1 MNTMVNGKE
10 IKVFGRNDIS
20 VVFTQKV
27 NEMLNQGF
35 VFWFESGTQG
45 EEGKVCLTND
55 GGKTV
60 YVFYVHNEYESLDDS
75 GSTDRVIYIT
85 GEKFIKKYP
94 NETLWLGKGE
104 KLYEVKWFCID
115 ERKDVCV
122 ETIEEFKEIDEIT
135 SARRKL
141 YWEMRDKRNEGN
153 EGNEGIEV
161 NENVYKI
168 AISILNKRN
177 GYKSLK
183 VRHITKI
190 MKRDGKYYVYFEKSG
205 NTHCVLL

>member
-27 NEMLNQGF
+27 NEMLNQRF
-35 VFWFESGTQG
+35 VFCFDSGTQG

-60 YVFYVHNEYESLDDS
+60 YVFYVHKEYESLD
-75 GSTDRVIYIT
+75 GSWSRGRVIYIT
-85 GEKFIKKYP
+85 GEKFVKKYP
-94 NETLWLGKGE
+94 DETLWLGKGE
-104 KLYEVKWFCID
+104 KFYEVKWFCID
-115 ERKDVCV
+115 ERKDVYV
-122 ETIEEFKEIDEIT
+122 ETIEEFKEIKKISDV
-135 SARRKL
+135 RRNL
-141 YWEMRDKRNEGN
+141 HWEMINKR
-153 EGNEGIEV
+153 NEGIEV
-161 NENVYKI
+161 NENAYKI
-168 AISILNKRN
+168 AVSILNKRN

-190 MKRDGKYYVYFEKSG
+190 MRRNGKYYVYFEKSG
-205 NTHCVLL
+205 NKHCVSL

>member
-27 NEMLNQGF
+27 NEMLNQRF
-35 VFWFESGTQG
+35 MFCFDSGTQG

-60 YVFYVHNEYESLDDS
+60 YVFYVHKEYESLN
-75 GSTDRVIYIT
+75 GSWSRSRVIYIT

-94 NETLWLGKGE
+94 DETLWLGKGE
-104 KLYEVKWFCID
+104 KFYEVKWFCID

-122 ETIEEFKEIDEIT
+122 ETIEEFKEIDEI

-141 YWEMRDKRNEGN
+141 HWEMRNKR
-153 EGNEGIEV
+153 NEGIEV

-168 AISILNKRN
+168 AVSILNKRN
-177 GYKSLK
+177 GYKSVK

-190 MKRDGKYYVYFEKSG
+190 MRRNGKYYVYLEKSG
-205 NTHCVLL
+205 NKHCVSL

>member
-10 IKVFGRNDIS
+10 IKVFGRNDIL

-35 VFWFESGTQG
+35 VFWFERGTQG

-60 YVFYVHNEYESLDDS
+60 YIFYVHKEYESLDDS
-75 GSTDRVIYIT
+75 WSRDRVIYIT

-104 KLYEVKWFCID
+104 KLYEVKWLCID
-115 ERKDVCV
+115 ERKDVYV
-122 ETIEEFKEIDEIT
+122 ETIEEFKEIKKISDV
-135 SARRKL
+135 RRNL
-141 YWEMRDKRNEGN
+141 HWGMINKR
-153 EGNEGIEV
+153 NEGIEV
-161 NENVYKI
+161 NENAYKI
-168 AISILNKRN
+168 AVSILNKRN

-205 NTHCVLL
+205 NTHCVSL